1 MKVMDEGCCKLLDV
15 SSSSGFVRLSELWD
29 GGEGPD
35 LKKELS
41 TNFDM
46 HQNHPNGWLEY
57 NLLDSNPE
65 FLIQ

>member
-46 HQNHPNGWLEY
+46 HQNHG
-57 NLLDSNPE
+57 
-65 FLIQ
+65 